1 MFIVGRLGHP
11 SWTDYKINGMKSIAP
26 RTASLLMALFL
37 CLSASV
43 EARAADGIAV
53 AGNVLQYVLPATAA
67 GLTLGYQDGNG
78 ALQFGASTALTYGV
92 TYGLKY
98 SVDERRPD
106 GGLYSFPSGHTSIS
120 FCAAEFIRRRYGWE
134 YGIPAYAL
142 ASFVAYTR
150 VETGKHH
157 PQDVVAGAA
166 IGFVS
171 SNIFTRPYRGWHL
184 QAEADGRHYGVSL
197 VRVW

>member
-1 MFIVGRLGHP
+1 
-11 SWTDYKINGMKSIAP
+11 MKSIAP
-26 RTASLLMALFL
+26 RTTSLLLALFL
-37 CLSASV
+37 CLSTSV

-53 AGNVLQYVLPATAA
+53 AGHILQYVLPASAA
-67 GLTLGYQDGNG
+67 GLTLGYKDAQG
-78 ALQFGASTALTYGV
+78 ALQLGESIALSYGV

-98 SVDERRPD
+98 SVDEMRPD
-106 GGLYSFPSGHTSIS
+106 GGRYSFPSGHTSIS

-134 YGIPAYAL
+134 YGIAAYTL

-150 VETGKHH
+150 LETDKHH
-157 PQDVVAGAA
+157 PQDIVAGAA

-184 QAEADGRHYGVSL
+184 RAEADGRHYGVSL

>member
-1 MFIVGRLGHP
+1 
-11 SWTDYKINGMKSIAP
+11 MKSIAP
-26 RTASLLMALFL
+26 RAASLLMALFL
-37 CLSASV
+37 CLSTSI

-53 AGNVLQYVLPATAA
+53 AGNLLQYVLPATAA
-67 GLTLGYQDGNG
+67 GLTLVYQDGKG
-78 ALQFGASTALTYGV
+78 ALQFAESAALASGV

-98 SVDERRPD
+98 AVDERRPE
-106 GGLYSFPSGHTSIS
+106 GGRYSFPSGHTSIS

-134 YGIPAYAL
+134 YGIAAYAV
-142 ASFVAYTR
+142 ASFVAYSR
-150 VETGKHH
+150 FETDKHY
-157 PQDVVAGAA
+157 PQDIVAGAA

-184 QAEADGRHYGVSL
+184 QAEADGMHYGVSL